1 MVVKYP
7 PIGAIFKKKGSLPI
21 TPRVAFLLSSQF
33 HYSHMHNSQR
43 SSRHPCLSHVK
54 KKKDL
59 EMDSRMFHKTVS
71 DSQANNGNTIT
82 RLGTES
88 LKGLGTKA
96 CTNWE
101 DRSANS
107 LAYQVSNHSTFFF
120 ICWMSQSAELSS
132 DESHFARLQ
141 RIQFCLR
148 TCGWCAQRW
157 YFLSEHA
164 WRDVLPLENTA
175 VLVHN
180 LSP

>member
-120 ICWMSQSAELSS
+120 YMLDVSVCWALIWWEP
-132 DESHFARLQ
+132 
-141 RIQFCLR
+141 FCTTSKDTVLPQNLWLMCPALILFVR
-148 TCGWCAQRW
+148 TCMARCA
-157 YFLSEHA
+157 
-164 WRDVLPLENTA
+164 
-175 VLVHN
+175 
-180 LSP
+180 SPGKHRCSCS